1 MDQGFV
7 FCTVVGGLVMN
18 LQDLLE
24 LLSLRRDKQHAC
36 ARSFEVEGTVEV
48 HYPVFRP
55 LLGRGHL
62 DLYPLRHK
70 VCEDLRLDRLP
81 RQNSILNSPS
91 LIDHLMMRPLVSRLR
106 TISPKGNEDGTTI
119 L

>member
-1 MDQGFV
+1 
-7 FCTVVGGLVMN
+7 
-18 LQDLLE
+18 
-24 LLSLRRDKQHAC
+24 
-36 ARSFEVEGTVEV
+36 
-48 HYPVFRP
+48 
-55 LLGRGHL
+55 
-62 DLYPLRHK
+62 
-70 VCEDLRLDRLP
+70 LP